1 MSDKNE
7 NKAPPSLSLKPDQM
21 VSMTAANLES
31 LLKKIKDLEAEKTKE
46 FKIQLPKQPQNTNEI
61 LTDTIK
67 SLRGENETLKKKLKK
82 AEEKTKKH
90 FREKENLR
98 VLLQQR
104 ATRVSRLQSKKVSL
118 KEKHTI
124 VREILSETKFTKV
137 WHFLLKL
144 PKKGNR
150 FMSGSSHID
159 CCQILYVYL
168 LFASLLK
175 LIKTKLHTCNLQ
187 TGQSISYKH
196 VNLF

>member
-1 MSDKNE
+1 MPASVALSMSTIRFSSSTSTSTTSNENE

-67 SLRGENETLKKKLKK
+67 TLRGENETLKKRLKK

-98 VLLQQR
+98 ALLHQR

-118 KEKHTI
+118 KEKHAI

-137 WHFLLKL
+137 
-144 PKKGNR
+144 
-150 FMSGSSHID
+150 
-159 CCQILYVYL
+159 
-168 LFASLLK
+168 
-175 LIKTKLHTCNLQ
+175 
-187 TGQSISYKH
+187 
-196 VNLF
+196 